1 MRIPILSRALR
12 GIHFV
17 LLALLATAAA
27 TPRAASAQPSPADS
41 AAILLDVATG
51 FESQGERDVA
61 EALYRHIADRFPGT
75 PAAEAALARLGARSE
90 SGGET
95 ELKVWSTL
103 YGLWL
108 GVAVPMAMDA
118 EGSEAYGVGLLL
130 GGPLGYL
137 GGRALTRSRPVSLGQ
152 ARAITWGG
160 TWGAWQGMSLASA
173 LDLGGGERIIEGD
186 IQIHEEESSQA
197 VAGSMIGGGAVGI
210 LGGVLASRREISP
223 GTATSAMLGSLW
235 GAWFGFAGAYLL
247 DFDEDPTWGAV
258 IVTGNAG
265 LVAGALA
272 GSRWPLSRSRARLI
286 SVAGV
291 IGGFGGLGLV
301 LIAQPSSDKV
311 KIGIPL
317 VGSIAGLGRRG
328 IYERGRWHGG
338 DGRRLR
344 SGWAHAA
351 VRCASELDGRPVL
364 PVGAASRASLGSHGP
379 ARRSARDDLE
389 DSAVER
395 AVLLDFEEDPTWGT
409 VMVTGNA
416 GLVAGALAGSRWPL
430 SRSRARG
437 ARTVFGHLRSSAS
450 RA

>member
-160 TWGAWQGMSLASA
+160 TWGAWQGLALANA
-173 LDLGGGERIIEGD
+173 LDLGGGDRIIEGD
-186 IQIHEEESSQA
+186 IHDEESDQA
-197 VAGSMIGGGAVGI
+197 VVGSMIGGGAVGI
-210 LGGVLASRREISP
+210 LGGVLAARREIRP

-235 GAWFGFAGAYLL
+235 GSWFGFAGSYLL
-247 DFDEDPTWGAV
+247 DFEEDPTWGTV
-258 IVTGNAG
+258 MVTGNAG

-291 IGGFGGLGLV
+291 IGGFGGLGMV
-301 LIAQPSSDKV
+301 LIAQPSNDKV

-317 VGSIAGLGRRG
+317 VGSIAGL
-328 IYERGRWHGG
+328 
-338 DGRRLR
+338 
-344 SGWAHAA
+344 
-351 VRCASELDGRPVL
+351 
-364 PVGAASRASLGSHGP
+364 
-379 ARRSARDDLE
+379 
-389 DSAVER
+389 
-395 AVLLDFEEDPTWGT
+395 
-409 VMVTGNA
+409 
-416 GLVAGALAGSRWPL
+416 VAGAAFTNGDGGGEETAGGVEAPMPL
-430 SRSRARG
+430 SGALLNWTDGEFSLSAPLPAPAWDLIVPDAAPRG
-437 ARTVFGHLRSSAS
+437 TTWKIPLLNVRF
-450 RA
+450 